1 MPDNCQ
7 RKSLN
12 RQQLLHFIYDASY
25 TLNLMPISIGIGPR
39 FGRVLLV
46 ICVGILPIVE
56 YSFYIRCDYSL
67 RKEIDTRNDAK
78 KHGFSRSKIPHAH
91 RI

>member
-25 TLNLMPISIGIGPR
+25 TLNLMPISIGIGPHDSEECM
-39 FGRVLLV
+39 LV
-46 ICVGILPIVE
+46 ICVEQDPAYCGI
-56 YSFYIRCDYSL
+56 
-67 RKEIDTRNDAK
+67 
-78 KHGFSRSKIPHAH
+78 
-91 RI
+91 